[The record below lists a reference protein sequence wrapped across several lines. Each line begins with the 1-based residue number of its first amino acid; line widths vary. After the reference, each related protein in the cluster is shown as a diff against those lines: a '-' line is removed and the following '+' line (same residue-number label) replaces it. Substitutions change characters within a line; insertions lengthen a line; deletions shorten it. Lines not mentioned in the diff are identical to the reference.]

1 MLADASTHKTDI
13 FCLRS
18 GTNRHYIYITYAYM
32 YICKYIYLYIYIY
45 IYIANPELAKKV
57 AKADLIIYQIAI
69 NLHFF

>member
-18 GTNRHYIYITYAYM
+18 STNRHYIYITYAYM
-32 YICKYIYLYIYIY
+32 YIYKYIY

-69 NLHFF
+69 NLHFS

>member
-1 MLADASTHKTDI
+1 MLTDASTHKTDI

-32 YICKYIYLYIYIY
+32 YIYKYIY

-69 NLHFF
+69 NLNFS